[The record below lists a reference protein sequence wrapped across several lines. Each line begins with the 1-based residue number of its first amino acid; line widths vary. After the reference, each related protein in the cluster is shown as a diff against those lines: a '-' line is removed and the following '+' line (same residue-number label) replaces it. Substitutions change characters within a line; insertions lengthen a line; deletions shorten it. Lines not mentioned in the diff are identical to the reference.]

1 MLTLENLARNI
12 FNEWN
17 KHSKILLF
25 LISEDMDILDISIGF
40 EQDRKNFANLSDLI
54 TYTHKANFILKV
66 QECIQKQCTLSFVTN
81 FSSNPND
88 VEDIPQSFTLIL
100 YYQEKGKIL
109 VLADPICSLSHKE
122 TKNYFSMIN
131 DFSFLMRKSQKLE
144 YTLKQKNEELN
155 EKIKVVEYLTDHD
168 SLTQIYSRKRILEEL
183 KREYNRYIR
192 FLEPFCVVMLDI
204 DLFKKVN
211 DNYGHQNGDI
221 VLKEFSQKV
230 KSLIR
235 EYDLFGR
242 FGGEEFLVILPKTEI
257 NSAHKLMSRILKE
270 ISKYNISLLDKTS
283 IQITCSAGIA
293 QAAADITIDKLILL
307 ADTQLYKAKEN
318 GRNQAQ

>member
-17 KHSKILLF
+17 KHSNILLF
-25 LISEDMDILDISIGF
+25 LISENMDILDISIGF
-40 EQDRKNFANLSDLI
+40 EQDRKNFANLADLI

-81 FSSNPND
+81 FSTNPND
-88 VEDIPQSFTLIL
+88 VEEIPQSFTLIL

-144 YTLKQKNEELN
+144 YTLIKKNEELN
-155 EKIKVVEYLTDHD
+155 EKIKIVEYLTDHD
-168 SLTQIYSRKRILEEL
+168 FLTQIYSRKRIFEEL
-183 KREYNRYIR
+183 KREYNRFIR
-192 FLEPFCVVMLDI
+192 FLEPFCVVMIDI

-221 VLKEFSQKV
+221 VLKQFSQKI
-230 KSLIR
+230 KSLLR

-242 FGGEEFLVILPKTEI
+242 FGGEEFLIILPKTEI
-257 NSAHKLMSRILKE
+257 KSAHKLMNRILKE
-270 ISKYNISLLDKTS
+270 VAEFNILLLDKKNV
-283 IQITCSAGIA
+283 QITCSAGIA
-293 QAAADITIDKLILL
+293 QADVNITIDQLIMY
-307 ADTQLYKAKEN
+307 ADTQLYKSKEN
-318 GRNQAQ
+318 GRNQVQ